1 MSSTGPVYLGEFE
14 QLVLLAILR
23 LAADAHG
30 VAIARELEAQAGRTV
45 SRSSLYTTLD
55 RLEQKQL
62 VRWKVALGGEERARL
77 PRRVYSLTARGL
89 ASIRAAHRV
98 FRKMAIGLEDLLEHS
113 GS

>member
-1 MSSTGPVYLGEFE
+1 MPGPPIYLGEFE

-30 VAIARELEAQAGRTV
+30 VAIGRELEAQAGRAV
-45 SRSSLYTTLD
+45 SRSALYTTLD

-62 VRWKVALGGEERARL
+62 VRWKIAMGGEERGRL
-77 PRRVYSLTARGL
+77 PRRVYSVTARGL
-89 ASIRAAHRV
+89 ASIRAAQRV
-98 FRKMAIGLEDLLEHS
+98 LRKMTDGLERLLEE